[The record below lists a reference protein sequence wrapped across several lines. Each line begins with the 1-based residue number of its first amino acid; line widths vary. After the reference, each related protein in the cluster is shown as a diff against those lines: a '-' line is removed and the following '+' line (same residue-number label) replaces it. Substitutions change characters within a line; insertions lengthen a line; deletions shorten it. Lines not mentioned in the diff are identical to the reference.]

1 MQTCRGLFSCSGIL
15 RIAKHGVIFVL
26 KTCQS
31 VYDRRQM
38 MALFDFGRKEKS
50 VHLSGNARCCKC
62 RKRIYNG
69 DKYYYLKG
77 DLYCENCGSKK
88 LEDNEMIFALIMEDD

>member
-1 MQTCRGLFSCSGIL
+1 MG
-15 RIAKHGVIFVL
+15 
-26 KTCQS
+26 
-31 VYDRRQM
+31 
-38 MALFDFGRKEKS
+38 LFDFGRKEKS

-77 DLYCENCGSKK
+77 ICTAKNAAAENWKTMK
-88 LEDNEMIFALIMEDD
+88 